1 MCDDRLPLP
10 RMQRCLCTEL
20 KTGCL
25 IWGWTQLVLAILGI
39 STLRSYSDNA
49 YHHSIVYPTLGVGIV
64 LSILLLVGLHSI
76 CSIIGVG
83 TLNLYH
89 HDEHYDGV
97 IYPTL
102 GTGIV
107 LSIILLIG
115 LHADIP
121 ILVQI
126 YYFIIL
132 ISIIL
137 MIISFIVYLIR
148 GRIWGAVSF
157 IIACIFYFVV
167 VIYTRSCF
175 YSMM

>member
-1 MCDDRLPLP
+1 MCDDHLPLP
-10 RMQRCLCTEL
+10 RVSDCICTDL
-20 KTGCL
+20 KMGC
-25 IWGWTQLVLAILGI
+25 IIFGWI
-39 STLRSYSDNA
+39 SL
-49 YHHSIVYPTLGVGIV
+49 
-64 LSILLLVGLHSI
+64 I